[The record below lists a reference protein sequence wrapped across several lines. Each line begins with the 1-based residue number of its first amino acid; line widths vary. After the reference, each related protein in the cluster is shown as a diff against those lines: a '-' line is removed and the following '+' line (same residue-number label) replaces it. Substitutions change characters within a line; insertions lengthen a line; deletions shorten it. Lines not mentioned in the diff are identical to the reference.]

1 MKIKAEFILKQIA
14 GENVVIFLTPEFS
27 NKVVTLNETGALL
40 FNLLKDGAEVPQLV
54 DALLSEYEVTP
65 EAAKRDVDA
74 FISSL
79 TEFGALS

>member
-40 FNLLKDGAEVPQLV
+40 FRLLKDGAQPPQLV
-54 DALLSEYEVTP
+54 EALLAEYEVTP

-74 FISSL
+74 FISAL